1 MIKLVAIDVDDTL
14 LNSQGKLLQFTTEV
28 IKKAIARDIKVVL
41 CSGRPLAGVKHFLNE
56 LGIVQDNQY
65 VVTFNGAVIET
76 VTGKTLQKSGIAQAT
91 YEKIDQY
98 SKKLDVDYN
107 VVDENSAII
116 TSNLNVN
123 RITVVQAWVNSA
135 GVFIRKPDELPKDDQ
150 IIEAVFADEK
160 DKLDE
165 IEADVVKTFGKENY
179 VVRAADNFLEIMHP
193 DVNKGVALEF
203 LRKELGFKINE
214 VMVIGDERN
223 DIPMFK
229 VAGTS
234 VVMANG
240 SSEAKK
246 QADFETASNNQN
258 GIALAFEQFVF

>member
-14 LNSQGKLLQFTTEV
+14 LNSQGKLLQFATEV

-76 VTGKTLQKSGIAQAT
+76 VTGKTLQKSGIDQAT

-150 IIEAVFADEK
+150 IIKAVFADEK

-165 IEADVVKTFGKENY
+165 IEADVV
-179 VVRAADNFLEIMHP
+179 
-193 DVNKGVALEF
+193 
-203 LRKELGFKINE
+203 
-214 VMVIGDERN
+214 
-223 DIPMFK
+223 
-229 VAGTS
+229 
-234 VVMANG
+234 
-240 SSEAKK
+240 
-246 QADFETASNNQN
+246 
-258 GIALAFEQFVF
+258 

>member
-1 MIKLVAIDVDDTL
+1 MIKLVTIDVDDTL
-14 LNSQGKLLQFTTEV
+14 LNSQGELLQSTIEV
-28 IKKAIARDIKVVL
+28 VKKAVARDIKVVL

-76 VTGKTLQKSGIAQAT
+76 VTGKTLQKSGIDQAI

-98 SKKLDVDYN
+98 SKEHGVAYN

-123 RITVVQAWVNSA
+123 RITVVQAWENSA
-135 GVFIRKPDELPKDDQ
+135 GVLIRNPNELPEDDQ
-150 IIEAVFADEK
+150 IIKAVFADEK
-160 DKLDE
+160 DELDK
-165 IEADVVKTFGKENY
+165 IEADVVKAFGKENY
-179 VVRAADNFLEIMHP
+179 VVRADDNFLEIMHP
-193 DVNKGVALEF
+193 GVNKGIALEI
-203 LRKELGFKINE
+203 LTKKLGFETNE
-214 VMVIGDERN
+214 VMAIGDERN
-223 DIPMFK
+223 DIPMFQ

>member
-1 MIKLVAIDVDDTL
+1 M
-14 LNSQGKLLQFTTEV
+14 
-28 IKKAIARDIKVVL
+28 
-41 CSGRPLAGVKHFLNE
+41 KHFLNE

-76 VTGKTLQKSGIAQAT
+76 VTGKTLQKSGIDQAT

-135 GVFIRKPDELPKDDQ
+135 GVFIRKPDKLPKDDQ
-150 IIEAVFADEK
+150 IIKAVFADEK

>member
-1 MIKLVAIDVDDTL
+1 M
-14 LNSQGKLLQFTTEV
+14 
-28 IKKAIARDIKVVL
+28 
-41 CSGRPLAGVKHFLNE
+41 
-56 LGIVQDNQY
+56 
-65 VVTFNGAVIET
+65 
-76 VTGKTLQKSGIAQAT
+76 
-91 YEKIDQY
+91 
-98 SKKLDVDYN
+98 
-107 VVDENSAII
+107 
-116 TSNLNVN
+116 
-123 RITVVQAWVNSA
+123 
-135 GVFIRKPDELPKDDQ
+135 
-150 IIEAVFADEK
+150 
-160 DKLDE
+160 
-165 IEADVVKTFGKENY
+165 
-179 VVRAADNFLEIMHP
+179 RAADNFLEIMHP